1 MKNSGTKR
9 IFTNTF
15 MFAILDTETTGGK
28 PIDDRI
34 TEIAIFIHNGKRV
47 VESFSTLINP
57 CRKIDPFVSGMTG
70 ITNEMVA
77 DAPKFEEVAQKIW
90 ELTEGKIFV
99 AHNARFDYGMLR
111 NEYRR
116 LGKIFTRKQLC
127 TVKLARKIIPGMQSY
142 SLGKLCD
149 DIGIKLNNR
158 HRAYGDAE
166 ATVLLFEKLLL
177 NDRKEVIRTELNEGL
192 EDNILPP
199 NINRSKVEHLPEEPG
214 VYYFLDQ
221 SQKVIYIGKSS
232 NIYKRVISHFSNDI
246 KTEKGARMKERI
258 HEISYQLTGSEL
270 VAMLVESDEI
280 KRKMPEFNVSQRIKK
295 YRQGVFLRTDEHGF
309 YYFKAENLKVD
320 EAPLLKATTPRVA
333 NKMVDDLNFRHN
345 LRAYTT
351 LISKLKNLG
360 TLEQFAASHNE
371 KIESLIQTFY
381 YEHPNFFIVN
391 EAVNPDERTLIWVEN
406 NEYKGFGN
414 INIQDGFEDIEL
426 LKEKITYKKDNPD
439 IKSILRAWL
448 KKNKKTMILK
458 Y

>member
-1 MKNSGTKR
+1 
-9 IFTNTF
+9 

-47 VESFSTLINP
+47 VESYSTLINP

-111 NEYRR
+111 NEFRR

-142 SLGKLCD
+142 SLGRLCE

-166 ATVLLFEKLLL
+166 ATVLLFEKLML
-177 NDRKEVIRTELNEGL
+177 NDRKEIIRSELHEGL
-192 EDNILPP
+192 DDNILPP
-199 NINRSKVEHLPEEPG
+199 NISRTQVENLPEEPG
-214 VYYFLDQ
+214 VYYFLDEH
-221 SQKVIYIGKSS
+221 QKVQYIGKSS
-232 NIYKRVISHFSNDI
+232 NIYKRVLSHFSNDI
-246 KTEKGARMKERI
+246 KTEKGARLKEKI
-258 HEISYQLTGSEL
+258 YDISFQLTGSEL
-270 VAMLVESDEI
+270 LAMLIESDEI
-280 KRKMPEFNVSQRIKK
+280 KRKMPPFNIAQKIKK
-295 YRQGVFLRTDEHGF
+295 YRQGVFLRKDEHGF
-309 YYFKAENLKVD
+309 YFFKSENLKAD
-320 EAPLLKATTPRVA
+320 EQPLMKATTPRVA
-333 NKMVDDLNFRHN
+333 NKMVDELNFKHQ
-345 LRAYTT
+345 LRAYTS
-351 LISKLKNLG
+351 LIPKLKNIG
-360 TLEQFAASHNE
+360 TLDEFVKSHND
-371 KIESLIQTFY
+371 KIEHIIQHFY
-381 YEHPNFFIVN
+381 FDHPHFFIVN
-391 EAVNPDERTLIWVEN
+391 EAVNPDERTIIWVEN
-406 NEYKGFGN
+406 NEYKGYGN
-414 INIQDGFEDIEL
+414 IHVQDGLNDIDS

-439 IKSILRAWL
+439 IRTILRAWL
-448 KKNKKTMILK
+448 KKNKKTHLIK